1 MNGQDEKHR
10 WSWDWLKTATG
21 VATHSPRLLGG
32 FTQGKSLWEAHSL
45 LLHFYYKL
53 TCCNLSRVYSL
64 LNRDSTFWLNRCS
77 MYQSTYM
84 YYK

>member
-53 TCCNLSRVYSL
+53 
-64 LNRDSTFWLNRCS
+64 
-77 MYQSTYM
+77 
-84 YYK
+84 